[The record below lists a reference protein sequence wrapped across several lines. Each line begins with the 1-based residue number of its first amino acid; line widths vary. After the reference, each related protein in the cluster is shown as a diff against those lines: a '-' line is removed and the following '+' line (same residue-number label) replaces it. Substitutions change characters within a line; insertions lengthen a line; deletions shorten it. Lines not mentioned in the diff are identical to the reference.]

1 MMVRARARLICWRM
15 PLRGR
20 RRVMRVRYP
29 FCRPALSSPAR
40 RRQKAAR
47 AWPHQFANSVGS
59 KMGQSCHGQ
68 CPTPSGEA
76 ASRSAPPCCSTAA
89 AAVIDATRN
98 SAARLRT
105 RRDEPVSCGN
115 SNKRRSR
122 RRADH
127 APRRTCSLSASYCR
141 ANVCHRAACY
151 SPTRP
156 RDRCSHK
163 APQLWRSWR
172 ARLARTRWPVCR
184 TQVPEPGLWRA
195 ARNALQSRGGDWVRH
210 RGRNR

>member
-1 MMVRARARLICWRM
+1 MFGALSGTRNGDSSLAGPRRRRARPCARRAA
-15 PLRGR
+15 P
-20 RRVMRVRYP
+20 
-29 FCRPALSSPAR
+29 CRPARVGSHNPVHVGPAGRCTTRESRIAR
-40 RRQKAAR
+40 RAPLKCSRQVR
-47 AWPHQFANSVGS
+47 RPLRLSLTQRV
-59 KMGQSCHGQ
+59 
-68 CPTPSGEA
+68 
-76 ASRSAPPCCSTAA
+76 
-89 AAVIDATRN
+89 RN

-115 SNKRRSR
+115 SNKRPSR

-141 ANVCHRAACY
+141 ANFCHRAACY

-156 RDRCSHK
+156 RDLCPNK

-184 TQVPEPGLWRA
+184 TQEPEPGLWRA